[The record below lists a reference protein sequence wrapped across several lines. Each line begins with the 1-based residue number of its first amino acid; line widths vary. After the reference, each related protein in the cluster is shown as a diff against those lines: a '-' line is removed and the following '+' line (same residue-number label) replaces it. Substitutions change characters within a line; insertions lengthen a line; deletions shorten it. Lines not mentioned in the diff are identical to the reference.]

1 MSRRGYRL
9 DNSRVHHDEHER
21 YLPFGSAAVVFR
33 SFSPSASPSAHRTIG
48 WFDNTAAR
56 GGVTPEC
63 RVDHRCSTPDAR
75 LDGNRLCRTVSG
87 ASSALHAMVPLCN
100 ESVAVIHAEHVVGA
114 HHQAHAA
121 PNTLLEVQR
130 QRDHIPQIQES
141 FHLNTSLSPK
151 KGGYPYDQTDP
162 TSTDLERYGPPHLFP
177 DTRE

>member
-1 MSRRGYRL
+1 MI
-9 DNSRVHHDEHER
+9 N
-21 YLPFGSAAVVFR
+21 GSAVRIFKGAKRRQTIQLILGKKMPAFR
-33 SFSPSASPSAHRTIG
+33 LFSTSASSSAHRTIG

-56 GGVTPEC
+56 GGVTAEC
-63 RVDHRCSTPDAR
+63 RVDHRCGTPDAS
-75 LDGNRLCRTVSG
+75 LDGDRLYRTVSG

-100 ESVAVIHAEHVVGA
+100 KSVAVIHTEHVLGA

-121 PNTLLEVQR
+121 PNALLEVQR